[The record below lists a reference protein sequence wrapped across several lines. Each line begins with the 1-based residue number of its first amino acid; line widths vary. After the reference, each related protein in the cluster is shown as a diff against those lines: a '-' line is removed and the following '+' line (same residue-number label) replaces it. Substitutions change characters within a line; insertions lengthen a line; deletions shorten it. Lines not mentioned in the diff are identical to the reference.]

1 MRHAGYEIKQLKLPH
16 LLTPQLALLTL
27 ILLCMNGSL
36 FAQQQSAEEIAEAA
50 AAMAEK
56 GAVNPNA
63 TSIDVYRPATDTSW
77 FEDARFGLFIHWGIS
92 SDPGGIWQ
100 GKHYYGITEWLWKRS
115 QASAAEYKALADTF
129 DPSEFDAQEWV
140 GLATDAGARYM
151 VVTAKHHDGFALFD
165 SAVSD
170 FDIVDATPFAR
181 DPLAELAAEAETQG
195 MKLGFYYSQFQ
206 DWEHP
211 DGGGNNWEYDAA
223 TQDFDR
229 YQTEKAI
236 PQLKELLTNFGDV
249 ALIWF
254 DTPGNATEDEAKEF
268 VDLVRD
274 HQADTLISS
283 RIGHGLGDYQNY
295 RDSEIPVRHLS
306 PKPWEAIFPHNE
318 SWGYSRLDTNF
329 KSTTELLH
337 MLALTASK
345 GGNLLVSV
353 GPDGSGNIPEG
364 SAKRLRAVGEW
375 LRENGESIY
384 GTHSAPLGHL
394 SWGVATRG
402 EHRLYLHVLD
412 APGNRRIF
420 VPNIAEAT
428 HDARLLVSDAQLEWR
443 KINGG
448 IEIQLPQSLPDSR
461 NTVVAVTTDPL
472 SDGHFESATTYFIDR
487 QSDATKLSPQLAEL
501 GGDVARE
508 NRRYWLYFGQWKYF
522 PTVSGLKSRND
533 FVRWNL
539 NVTEPGEYKIS
550 LVYSADATEAGQ
562 EGQIVVAAGTNDQQ
576 SRRFRVL
583 ETGEMSVA
591 RPVPT
596 VTHDIG
602 IIELAQGPATLTI
615 APLQDGENLF
625 KIANVV
631 LEPVD

>member
-1 MRHAGYEIKQLKLPH
+1 MRPH
-16 LLTPQLALLTL
+16 LTPALALLTL

-36 FAQQQSAEEIAEAA
+36 LAQQHSEDEIAEEAA
-50 AAMAEK
+50 GMAEK
-56 GAVNPNA
+56 GAVNPSA
-63 TSIDVYRPATDTSW
+63 AAPEVYRPATDIAW
-77 FEDARFGLFIHWGIS
+77 FEDARFGMFVQWGIS

-100 GKHYYGITEWLWKRS
+100 GKNYYGITEWLWRRS
-115 QASAAEYKALADTF
+115 EASAAEYKALADTF
-129 DPSEFDAQEWV
+129 DPIEFDAKEWV

-151 VVTAKHHDGFALFD
+151 VVAAKHHDGFALFD
-165 SAVSD
+165 SAVSE

-181 DPLAELAAEAETQG
+181 DPLAELAAEAKAQD
-195 MKLGFYYSQFQ
+195 MKLGFYYSQYQ

-211 DGGGNNWEYDAA
+211 DGGGNSWEYDPE

-236 PQLKELLTNFGDV
+236 PQLRELLSNYGDV
-249 ALIWF
+249 ALMWF
-254 DTPGNATEDEAKEF
+254 DTPGKATEDEAKAF

-274 HQADTLISS
+274 YQADTLISS

-318 SWGYSRLDTNF
+318 SWAYSALDTDF

-337 MLALTASK
+337 MLAQTASK
-345 GGNLLVSV
+345 GGNLLLNV
-353 GPDGSGNIPEG
+353 GPDGKGRIPEG
-364 SAKRLRAVGEW
+364 SVKRLRAVGEW
-375 LRENGESIY
+375 LRDNGESIY
-384 GTHSAPLGHL
+384 GTRSAPLGHL

-402 EHRLYLHVLD
+402 ENRLYLHVLH
-412 APGNRRIF
+412 APGHRRIF
-420 VPNIAEAT
+420 VPNIADAT
-428 HDARLLVSDAQLEWR
+428 HDARLLVSNAELEWL
-443 KINGG
+443 KVNGG

-472 SDGHFESATTYFIDR
+472 SDAHFESATTHFIDR
-487 QSDATKLSPQLAEL
+487 QSDATKLSPQLADL
-501 GGDVARE
+501 GGVVARE
-508 NRRYWLYFGQWKYF
+508 NKRYWLYFGQWKYY
-522 PTVSGLKSRND
+522 PTVSGLKSRSD

-539 NVTEPGEYKIS
+539 NVIEPGEYKVR

-562 EGQIVVAAGTNDQQ
+562 EGQIVVTAGTNDPQ

-602 IIELAQGPATLTI
+602 IIELAAGSATLAI